1 MIVLDTHVWLW
12 WISNPG
18 EMSASA
24 RKTID
29 HEMADGEI
37 CISSISAWEVAIL
50 VKKGRLDLTMSA
62 EDWIAR
68 SEALPF
74 LRFIPVNNRIALKSA
89 HLPGQLHDDPA
100 DRIIIATTIT
110 LGGTLV
116 TKDDKIRKY
125 EHVRSTW

>member
-12 WISNPG
+12 WISNP
-18 EMSASA
+18 ELLSSAA
-24 RKTID
+24 RKTLD
-29 HEMADGEI
+29 HAMADGEI

-74 LRFIPVNNRIALKSA
+74 LRFIPVDNRIALKSA
-89 HLPGQLHDDPA
+89 NHPGQLHDDPA
-100 DRIIIATTIT
+100 DRIIIATTIM

-125 EHVRSTW
+125 QHVRTAW

>member
-1 MIVLDTHVWLW
+1 MIVLDTHAWLW
-12 WISNPG
+12 WISSPDLL
-18 EMSASA
+18 SAAA

-29 HEMADGEI
+29 HAMTDGEVA
-37 CISSISAWEVAIL
+37 ISSISTWEVAVL
-50 VKKGRLDLTMSA
+50 VKKGRLELTMSV

-74 LRFIPVNNRIALKSA
+74 LRFVPVDNRIALRSTSLA
-89 HLPGQLHDDPA
+89 GHLHDDPA
-100 DRIIIATTIT
+100 DRIIIATTLS

-125 EHVRSTW
+125 RHVRTLW

>member
-1 MIVLDTHVWLW
+1 MIVLDTHAWLW
-12 WISNPG
+12 WISNP
-18 EMSASA
+18 ELLSVTA
-24 RKTID
+24 RKAID
-29 HEMADGEI
+29 HAMADGEM

-50 VKKGRLDLTMSA
+50 VKKGRLDLTMPA

-74 LRFIPVNNRIALKSA
+74 LRFIPVDNRIALKSA
-89 HLPGQLHDDPA
+89 NLPGQLHDDPA

-110 LGGTLV
+110 LGGTLA

-125 EHVRSTW
+125 QHVRSVW

>member
-12 WISNPG
+12 WVSNPALL
-18 EMSASA
+18 SASA

-37 CISSISAWEVAIL
+37 CISTISAWEVAIL

-62 EDWIAR
+62 GDWIAR

-74 LRFIPVNNRIALKSA
+74 LRFIPVDNRIALKSA
-89 HLPGQLHDDPA
+89 DLPGQLHDDPA

-110 LGGTLV
+110 LGGMLV
-116 TKDDKIRKY
+116 TKDDRIRKY
-125 EHVRSTW
+125 QHVRSAW

>member
-12 WISNPG
+12 WVSNP
-18 EMSASA
+18 ELLSAAA

-29 HEMADGEI
+29 HEMVDGEI
-37 CISSISAWEVAIL
+37 GISSISAWEVAIL

-62 EDWIAR
+62 GDWIAR

-74 LRFIPVNNRIALKSA
+74 LRFIPVDNRIALKSA
-89 HLPGQLHDDPA
+89 NLPGQLHDDPA

-110 LGGTLV
+110 LGGILV

-125 EHVRSTW
+125 PHVRTTW

>member
-12 WISNPG
+12 WVSNPTLL
-18 EMSASA
+18 SASA

-37 CISSISAWEVAIL
+37 SISSISAWEVAIL

-74 LRFIPVNNRIALKSA
+74 LRFIPVDNRIALKSA
-89 HLPGQLHDDPA
+89 NLPGQLHDDPA
-100 DRIIIATTIT
+100 DRIIIATTIM
-110 LGGTLV
+110 LGGTLI

-125 EHVRSTW
+125 LHVRTVW

>member
-12 WISNPG
+12 WISNP
-18 EMSASA
+18 ELLSSTA
-24 RKTID
+24 RKTLD
-29 HEMADGEI
+29 HAMADGES

-74 LRFIPVNNRIALKSA
+74 LRFVPVDNRIALKSA
-89 HLPGQLHDDPA
+89 NLPGQPHDDPA
-100 DRIIIATTIT
+100 DRIIIATTIM

-125 EHVRSTW
+125 QHVRSIW

>member
-12 WISNPG
+12 WISNP
-18 EMSASA
+18 ELLSSAA
-24 RKTID
+24 RKTLD
-29 HEMADGEI
+29 HAMAEGEI

-50 VKKGRLDLTMSA
+50 VKKSRLDLTLSA

-68 SEALPF
+68 SEAFPF
-74 LRFIPVNNRIALKSA
+74 LRFIPVDNRIALKSA
-89 HLPGQLHDDPA
+89 NLPGQLHDDPA
-100 DRIIIATTIT
+100 DRIIIATTIM

-125 EHVRSTW
+125 EHVRAVW

>member
-12 WISNPG
+12 WVSNP
-18 EMSASA
+18 ELLSSAA
-24 RKTID
+24 RKTLD
-29 HEMADGEI
+29 HAMADGEI

-74 LRFIPVNNRIALKSA
+74 LRFVPVDNRIALKSA
-89 HLPGQLHDDPA
+89 NLPGQLHDDPA
-100 DRIIIATTIT
+100 DRIIIATTIM
-110 LGGTLV
+110 LGGTLIS
-116 TKDDKIRKY
+116 KDDKIRKY
-125 EHVRSTW
+125 QHVRSIW

>member
-1 MIVLDTHVWLW
+1 
-12 WISNPG
+12 
-18 EMSASA
+18 
-24 RKTID
+24 
-29 HEMADGEI
+29 MAEGEI

-74 LRFIPVNNRIALKSA
+74 LRFIPVDNRIALKSA
-89 HLPGQLHDDPA
+89 NLPGQLHDDPA
-100 DRIIIATTIT
+100 DRIIIATTIM

-116 TKDDKIRKY
+116 TKDGKIRKY
-125 EHVRSTW
+125 AQVRSIW

>member
-12 WISNPG
+12 WISNP
-18 EMSASA
+18 ELLSTTA
-24 RKTID
+24 RKTLD
-29 HEMADGEI
+29 HAMAAGEI

-74 LRFIPVNNRIALKSA
+74 LRFIPVDNRIALKSA
-89 HLPGQLHDDPA
+89 NLPGQLHDDPA
-100 DRIIIATTIT
+100 DRIIIATTIM

-125 EHVRSTW
+125 QHVRTAW